1 MNTLLPPACP
11 DTIPL
16 IDLWYLAGDGRRL
29 IGCLPTGPVELD
41 LLSRSFDKGR
51 ADTSIG
57 PVRLGD
63 NLAEARRFCARQA
76 AAALRG
82 ELP

>member
-16 IDLWYLAGDGRRL
+16 IDLWYLTDDGRRL
-29 IGCLPTGPVELD
+29 IGCLPAGPVELD
-41 LLSRSFDKGR
+41 LLSPSFDKDR

-57 PVRLGD
+57 PVLLGE
-63 NLAEARRFCARQA
+63 NLPAAKHACARYA
-76 AAALRG
+76 EAALRG
-82 ELP
+82 VLP